1 MKNIENK
8 TKGTWRKPTTKEKKK
23 FSKAL
28 KNTIRKLGRPAKS
41 PLEKYQAI
49 SIKLD
54 PKIIKWAKAEA
65 KKRSIGYQ
73 TVINEELLKKAA

>member
-1 MKNIENK
+1 MKNLENK
-8 TKGTWRKPTTKEKKK
+8 TKSTWRKPTAIEKKK

-28 KNTIRKLGRPAKS
+28 ESSVLKLGRPAKKS
-41 PLEKYQAI
+41 SEKYLAI

-65 KKRSIGYQ
+65 KKRNIGYQ
-73 TVINEELLKKAA
+73 TVINEELLKKAS